1 VEVIFSKVRKPFLK
15 SVKIFS
21 HPLLISIWKV
31 ALKVKIIESQL
42 IVEGNGLRKRELKSS
57 SADLHSNL
65 HSKIIQKA
73 ECCREKFEEKKL
85 EDVVVER

>member
-1 VEVIFSKVRKPFLK
+1 MLK
-15 SVKIFS
+15 N
-21 HPLLISIWKV
+21 SI
-31 ALKVKIIESQL
+31 AARSLQ
-42 IVEGNGLRKRELKSS
+42 KRELKSS
-57 SADLHSNL
+57 PADL